1 MLRVPPLTG
10 VPVALVFSTK
20 EGPPAG
26 AVVVPALVVP
36 ALVPALVVPV
46 VAAAPPA
53 PALVLAAAW
62 VGADD
67 LELQADVT
75 SRPATAAAVSILVR
89 DADMRHPCVRVVG
102 A

>member
-1 MLRVPPLTG
+1 MFRVPPLTG
-10 VPVALVFSTK
+10 VPVALVFSMK
-20 EGPPAG
+20 DGDPAG
-26 AVVVPALVVP
+26 AVVVPAVVVP
-36 ALVPALVVPV
+36 AVVVPV

-53 PALVLAAAW
+53 PVLVLAAAW

-67 LELQADVT
+67 LELQAEVT